1 VLELSSPPSVTAD
14 FFVDLGGD
22 SLSAALA
29 VFSVQED
36 PAMAA
41 ITVRDLYDHPTA
53 VDLATLAAEP
63 IEDRGDSPRPRERH
77 RPVQRP
83 VAATVFQSA
92 WLFMDFV
99 VASLVSYVV
108 LFHATPAVAERIGVV
123 ALMLLSPLLA
133 LGGLAAYAVATVTY
147 AVWVKRRLIGRYQ
160 PMRVPVWGRQWLKH
174 WGVSRAAARIPW
186 WLLGGT
192 EYQKMALR
200 ALGARIGERVHI
212 HRGVELTDGGWDLL
226 EIGDDVTLS
235 QGASIRLVELEAGD
249 MIIGPVV
256 LEDGCPPEGQAGVR
270 TD

>member
-1 VLELSSPPSVTAD
+1 EAACRVQDAGVTQVLVAFVVPSNVDAPPDEQKLRDVLRAMLPTHMVPARIATLPVLPTTLGGELDRRSRSTIDLDGHSDDSVTVMPRNPAEARIVAAFAAVLELSSPPSVTAD

-63 IEDRGDSPRPRERH
+63 IEDRGESPRPRERH

-99 VASLVSYVV
+99 VASLVSYGVV
-108 LFHATPAVAERIGVV
+108 FHAPPAVRSR
-123 ALMLLSPLLA
+123 L
-133 LGGLAAYAVATVTY
+133 
-147 AVWVKRRLIGRYQ
+147 RRG
-160 PMRVPVWGRQWLKH
+160 
-174 WGVSRAAARIPW
+174 
-186 WLLGGT
+186 
-192 EYQKMALR
+192 
-200 ALGARIGERVHI
+200 
-212 HRGVELTDGGWDLL
+212 
-226 EIGDDVTLS
+226 
-235 QGASIRLVELEAGD
+235 
-249 MIIGPVV
+249 
-256 LEDGCPPEGQAGVR
+256 
-270 TD
+270 